1 MEECSEWV
9 DDGASFPGASV
20 KATKTARLS
29 LLSGYKWMAIMRA
42 CVYSM
47 CSVCVCSVIVIVN
60 SP

>member
-29 LLSGYKWMAIMRA
+29 LLSGYKWIAIMRA

-47 CSVCVCSVIVIVN
+47 CTVCVQCN
-60 SP
+60 CDC